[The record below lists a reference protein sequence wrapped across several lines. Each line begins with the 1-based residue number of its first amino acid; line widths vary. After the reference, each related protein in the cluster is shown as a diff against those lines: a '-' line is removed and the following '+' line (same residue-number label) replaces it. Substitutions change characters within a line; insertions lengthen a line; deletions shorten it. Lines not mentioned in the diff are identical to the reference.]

1 MAIRYLSGI
10 DVDQNTLFVDDV
22 NNRVG
27 IGTAS
32 PAYPLDI
39 VGFANSSSGF
49 RVTDGT
55 IDNRVSWSSG
65 NVGFF
70 GTVSNHP
77 IEIGRAHV

>member
-32 PAYPLDI
+32 PRIQVVHQERMLD
-39 VGFANSSSGF
+39 
-49 RVTDGT
+49 T
-55 IDNRVSWSSG
+55 
-65 NVGFF
+65 
-70 GTVSNHP
+70 
-77 IEIGRAHV
+77 